1 MCCLLKDL
9 SQRIIDHVPTTI
21 QHDFVQGFA
30 DTLQDFLLR
39 QLEADEKDA
48 TQRFEK
54 WLEENPNVARARSRL
69 QERLDRLNSIR
80 SRLENY

>member
-1 MCCLLKDL
+1 M
-9 SQRIIDHVPTTI
+9 
-21 QHDFVQGFA
+21 QGFA